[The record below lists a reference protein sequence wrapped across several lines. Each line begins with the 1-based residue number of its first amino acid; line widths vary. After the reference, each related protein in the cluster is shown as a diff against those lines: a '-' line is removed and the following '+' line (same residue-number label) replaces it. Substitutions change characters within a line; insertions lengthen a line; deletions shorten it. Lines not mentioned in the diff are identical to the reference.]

1 MIKALFFDIDGT
13 LVSFRTHRIPQSTLD
28 AVSEARRQGI
38 KVYIAT
44 GRPRPYVDNL
54 GTMEYDGIVSVNG
67 ASCITSDGEVIVSKC
82 IPAEDVQRM
91 VDYANR
97 HKLPVAVADD
107 DVSFAANVEESFREV
122 YELLDLDIPEI
133 RPMEDALKMDVKQFV
148 AFFPEEKEV
157 QIKSE
162 VLTHCNVFRWHPTFA
177 DCIISGTSK
186 ATGVDAV
193 CEYYGFTAAEAMAFG
208 DGGND
213 MEMLRHVGVGVAMGN
228 ARDEVKEC
236 ADYVTASV
244 DDDGIV
250 KALRHFGIID

>member
-162 VLTHCNVFRWHPTFA
+162 VLTHCNVFRWHPAFA

-186 ATGVDAV
+186 ATGIDAV

>member
-54 GTMEYDGIVSVNG
+54 GTMEYDGIMSVNG
-67 ASCITSDGEVIVSKC
+67 ASCITSGGEVIVSKC
-82 IPAEDVQRM
+82 IPAEDVRRM
-91 VDYANR
+91 VDYANQ

-107 DVSFAANVEESFREV
+107 NVSFAANVEQSFREV

-148 AFFPEEKEV
+148 AFFPEDKET

-162 VLTHCNVFRWHPTFA
+162 VLTHCNVFRWHPAFA

-186 ATGVDAV
+186 ATGIDAV